1 MGLRVCR
8 VVVMAMVGLAGTRID
23 GMVGT
28 VTDISRALT
37 VTGFYGRGRRK
48 YGSFEH
54 GMVDYEVK
62 RCSA

>member
-1 MGLRVCR
+1 
-8 VVVMAMVGLAGTRID
+8 MAMVGLAGTRID

-48 YGSFEH
+48 DGSFEH